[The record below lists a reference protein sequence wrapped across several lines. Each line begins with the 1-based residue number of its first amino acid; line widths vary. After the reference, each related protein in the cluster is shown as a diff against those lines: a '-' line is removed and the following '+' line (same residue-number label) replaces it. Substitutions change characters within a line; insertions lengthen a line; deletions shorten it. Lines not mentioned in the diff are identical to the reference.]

1 MYIPVPPKE
10 PNQIVESQGTNTKK
24 TVHALESSQY
34 AQCFVGDHD
43 WSLISR
49 VKPEYEKFCEQVY
62 KLRFS
67 DSHKIQ
73 KNPNI

>member
-10 PNQIVESQGTNTKK
+10 PNQIVEFQRTNIQKK
-24 TVHALESSQY
+24 PVRALESSQY

-43 WSLISR
+43 SSLISHM
-49 VKPEYEKFCEQVY
+49 KPEYETFCENVY

-67 DSHKIQ
+67 HSHPEI
-73 KNPNI
+73 

>member
-10 PNQIVESQGTNTKK
+10 PNQIVELQGTNTKK
-24 TVHALESSQY
+24 AVHALECLQY

-43 WSLISR
+43 WSLISH
-49 VKPEYEKFCEQVY
+49 VKPEYEKFCENVY

-67 DSHKIQ
+67 HFHEIQ
-73 KNPNI
+73 KNPDI